1 MTCTLQVSGEHH
13 NWAEEKIPVA
23 MEHDYIARGIPGDFR
38 IPRQYIGR
46 FDLKSG
52 AQVHLYNPAA

>member
-1 MTCTLQVSGEHH
+1 MSGEHH
-13 NWAEEKIPVA
+13 FWDEEKIPVA

-46 FDLKSG
+46 FDTKSG
-52 AQVHLYNPAA
+52 AQVNILSQ